1 MAINTHRSTTQ
12 SKNKNK
18 INEQAEQKQ
27 THKYR
32 EHFDGCQA
40 EGGLAEWA
48 KKVNGLRNTYLLLQN
63 SHADVKYSIGNIINN
78 ILITMHGVRQVLDLL
93 R

>member
-1 MAINTHRSTTQ
+1 MAINTHQSTTQ

-48 KKVNGLRNTYLLLQN
+48 KKVKGLRSTNWL
-63 SHADVKYSIGNIINN
+63 SKIVIIQHIVNN
-78 ILITMHGVRQVLDLL
+78 ILIILYGVRWV
-93 R
+93 